1 MTVYPLALHFGWL
14 EVTGY
19 GLMLFVSFYLAG
31 WAMTHELRR
40 RGLDEEYAANIV
52 IAAVI
57 GGLLGAKLWY
67 VALTGDLDA
76 LIRRGGFVWYG
87 GFIGGSLAVM
97 FNSWRQRVPIRFT
110 ADLVAPALALGYA
123 VGRVGCFLVGDDY
136 GIPTTLPWGVK
147 FPQGLPATT
156 VGNLMQLHVKFP
168 PGTDVNQLV
177 AVHPTEVYETT
188 LMLLVFWWLWRHRDH
203 RHATGWLFS
212 CYLVFA
218 GLERF
223 VIEAF
228 RAKDDRLLGS
238 VTLAQVTSIGLIL
251 VGVYLMQRLR
261 TGEPVAP
268 AMFLQRK
275 GPPPS
280 ESGPKSS

>member
-1 MTVYPLALHFGWL
+1 MTVYPLAFHVGWF

-19 GLMLFVSFYLAG
+19 GLMLFVGFYLAG
-31 WAMTHELRR
+31 WAMTQELRR
-40 RGLDEEYAANIV
+40 RQLDEEYAANIV
-52 IAAVI
+52 IAAVL
-57 GGLLGAKLWY
+57 GGLVGAKLWY

-87 GFIGGSLAVM
+87 GFIGGALAVM
-97 FNSWRQRVPIRFT
+97 FNSWRQRVPIAFT
-110 ADLVAPALALGYA
+110 ADLVAPVLALGYG

-168 PGTDVNQLV
+168 PGTDVNQLL

-188 LMLLVFWWLWRHRDH
+188 LMLLAFWWLWRHRDH
-203 RHATGWLFS
+203 RHATGWLFA
-212 CYLVFA
+212 CYMLIA
-218 GLERF
+218 GVERF
-223 VIEAF
+223 VVEAF

-238 VTLAQVTSIGLIL
+238 VTLAQVTSIGLVL
-251 VGVYLMQRLR
+251 VGLYLIRR
-261 TGEPVAP
+261 FWTGAALSGAP
-268 AMFLQRK
+268 LQHRA
-275 GPPPS
+275 PERR
-280 ESGPKSS
+280 ESQQQ